1 MSKLDLVCNL
11 TLKAKLKD
19 YTEPE
24 FLQLLLAS
32 EELDFSDDDLVN
44 FFKEKINHP
53 KGNALLTHPA
63 MLGIEDSSEAII
75 EELKRWYHEKGQS
88 CFKDQQ
94 I

>member
-1 MSKLDLVCNL
+1 MVCNL

-19 YTEPE
+19 YTESE

-32 EELDFSDDDLVN
+32 EELDFSDDDLDESVN
-44 FFKEKINHP
+44 FFNEKINHP
-53 KGNALLTHPA
+53 KGNALLTHPT

-94 I
+94 M